1 MTGLSRRAWYAA
13 ANAVVGCWVLAAGI
27 ALVLVATSSAPVWL
41 VVHLL
46 LLGGATSAILFW
58 SQHFADTIL
67 RKAGRRGPLAV
78 RFVAHTIGAVA
89 VLAGVMS
96 DVWMLALTGGAVVAS
111 VAAWHG
117 AALAVRLHRALPSR
131 FAPLVRYYLAAGLA
145 LLVGIVLG
153 VILARSGQPEIAHDR
168 MFVAHVVMNVLGWV
182 GLTVVGTVVLLW
194 PTVLHARIG
203 DGAQRR
209 ASVALW
215 SLCAGLAVVGAA
227 CLTGVRVGILF
238 GLALYLVGLVVAGL
252 DLAAQARRTP
262 PVNFAGWSMG
272 AALLWFGAGVVA
284 FGVRVTLANGWHA
297 AAAAILPLLV
307 PFGVGFVAQ
316 LVMAALSYLL
326 PVVFGGG
333 PARLRATSAELDRLG
348 LFRVI
353 VVNGALVLAT
363 IPSVPAGGVFLG
375 VAGATLLVP
384 IVLALRAL
392 LVARR
397 MPEPTMQELRVRH
410 DGAGARGS
418 GPRASGRP
426 TASALLHINSG
437 PLLAG
442 IGVLVLVASVGVAV
456 ANGTVV
462 GAAGASATGAT
473 TTVRMI
479 MKDMRFSPSVID
491 VPAGNRLVIHVTN
504 DDDMVHD
511 LTLADGITS
520 GRLVGGE
527 SATVHAGVITESMD
541 GWCSV
546 VGHRQL
552 GMVFSVVAVGA
563 RASGTT
569 SGSAGMQGMP
579 GMTGSSA
586 SPPAGAPSAHTGAP
600 SAADDL
606 DPARAPSGAFRA
618 RDAELPPAA
627 AATVHDVTLTVRD
640 EVTEVA
646 PGVKQ
651 TLWTYDGTAPGP
663 TLHGKVGDTFHV
675 TLVNDGTMGHSV
687 DFHAGSLAPNLPMRT
702 IQPGQHLTYT
712 FTATR
717 SGIWLYHCATMPMA
731 AHLANG
737 MFGAVI
743 VDPPGLDPVA
753 KEFVLVQSEYY
764 LGPQKGV
771 VDTARLA
778 AETPDLVVF
787 NGYANQY
794 AFRPLTAKAGE
805 RVRIWVLDAG
815 PNKASSFHVV
825 GAQFDTVFK
834 EGDYL
839 LRDGGST
846 GTGGSQALDLEP
858 AQGGFV
864 ELTFPAD
871 GDYSF
876 LTHVMSDAEKG
887 ATGTFHVTG

>member
-1 MTGLSRRAWYAA
+1 MTGLSRRAWYAL
-13 ANAVVGCWVLAAGI
+13 ANAIVGCWMLAAGV
-27 ALVLVATSSAPVWL
+27 ATVLVAISAAPVWL
-41 VVHLL
+41 AVHLL

-67 RKAGRRGPLAV
+67 RKAGRRTPLAV
-78 RFVAHTIGAVA
+78 RFGAHTVGAST
-89 VLAGVMS
+89 VLAGVLS
-96 DVWMLALTGGAVVAS
+96 GEWMLALAGGTVVAS

-117 AALAVRLHRALPSR
+117 AALAVRLRRALPSR
-131 FAPLVRYYLAAGLA
+131 FAPLVRYYVAASLA
-145 LLVGIVLG
+145 LLVGVALG
-153 VILARSGQPEIAHDR
+153 VIMARSDLPETVHDR
-168 MFVAHVVMNVLGWV
+168 MFVAHVALNVLGWV

-209 ASVALW
+209 AQVAFW
-215 SLCAGLAVVGAA
+215 ALCAGLAVVGAA

-238 GLALYLVGLVVAGL
+238 GLALYLGGLVVAGL

-262 PVNFAGWSMG
+262 PVNYGGWSMG
-272 AALLWFGAGVVA
+272 AALLWFGGSVVA
-284 FGVRVTLANGWHA
+284 FGVRVALANDWHA

-307 PFGVGFVAQ
+307 PFGIGFVAQ

-333 PARLRATSAELDRLG
+333 PTRLRATSAELDRFG

-353 VVNGALVLAT
+353 VVNGALVLA
-363 IPSVPAGGVFLG
+363 IVPSVAAGGLFLG
-375 VAGATLLVP
+375 LAGATLLVP
-384 IVLALRAL
+384 IVLAVRAL

-397 MPEPTMQELRVRH
+397 MPEPAAQELRVRREGGGER
-410 DGAGARGS
+410 GA
-418 GPRASGRP
+418 PRASGRP
-426 TASALLHINSG
+426 TASALLHVNSG
-437 PLLAG
+437 ALLAG

-456 ANGTVV
+456 ANGTGV
-462 GAAGASATGAT
+462 GASDARARGAT
-473 TTVRMI
+473 TTVRVT

-491 VPAGNRLVIHVTN
+491 VPAGDALVIHVTN

-511 LTLADGITS
+511 LTLADGISS

-527 SATVHAGVITESMD
+527 SATVHAGVITRSMD

-552 GMVFSVVAVGA
+552 GMVLSVVAVGT

-569 SGSAGMQGMP
+569 SDSGGMHGMP
-579 GMTGSSA
+579 GMAGTSA
-586 SPPAGAPSAHTGAP
+586 SPSPSADSAPAP
-600 SAADDL
+600 SAAADL
-606 DPARAPSGAFRA
+606 DPARKPSAAFRA
-618 RDAELPPAA
+618 RDAELPAA
-627 AATVHDVTLTVRD
+627 AASTVHDVTLTVRD
-640 EVTEVA
+640 TTTEVA
-646 PGVKQ
+646 PGVRQ

-663 TLHGKVGDTFHV
+663 ILHGRVGDTFHV

-687 DFHAGSLAPNLPMRT
+687 DFHAGSLAPDLPMRT
-702 IQPGQHLTYT
+702 IRPGQRLTYT

-743 VDPPGLDPVA
+743 IDPPGLDPVA
-753 KEFVLVQSEYY
+753 QQFVLVQSEYY

-771 VDTARLA
+771 VDTAKLA

-825 GAQFDTVFK
+825 GTQFDTVFK

-846 GTGGSQALDLEP
+846 GTGGSQSLDLQP

-864 ELTFPAD
+864 ELTFPAA

-876 LTHVMSDAEKG
+876 LTHIMSDAEKG